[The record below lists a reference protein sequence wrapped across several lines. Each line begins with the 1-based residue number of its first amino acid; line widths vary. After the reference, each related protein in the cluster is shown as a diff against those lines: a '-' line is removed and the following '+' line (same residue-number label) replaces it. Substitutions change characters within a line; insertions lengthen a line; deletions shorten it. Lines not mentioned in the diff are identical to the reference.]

1 MTSSNGAQPAT
12 ELTPEQLQLEIART
26 KSAITDDLRALSDRF
41 RPDLLRESAREV
53 MRDAREEATHLM
65 RDAREEATHLVHEA
79 KDAAIG
85 SLVGAKDRAI
95 ESVQH
100 RVSAIGAQT
109 RHASVLTLEFLSR
122 NRVMFSLLSVGTG
135 LLVYALR
142 GHRLQQLRLP
152 RMGSRRQLPGAR
164 ADHGEP
170 AHQFEHYSYPL
181 DEPPLQPRGGE
192 RDGSDASSPFATRR
206 ASQRMPVARDH
217 RGAVVV
223 AVTVLAGLGLGLLLP
238 IGERPRRALA
248 RTGARVWDG
257 AQAAAK
263 EGLSRAEQTLAPLE
277 QNAEQIASRVRHAL
291 GSPGNQGA

>member
-1 MTSSNGAQPAT
+1 MTSSNGAQPAS

-79 KDAAIG
+79 KDAAID

-95 ESVQH
+95 ESVQQ

-109 RHASVLTLEFLSR
+109 RHAGVLTLEFLSR

-152 RMGSRRQLPGAR
+152 RVGSRRQLPGAR
-164 ADHGEP
+164 ADHSEP
-170 AHQFEHYSYPL
+170 GYQFEHHTL
-181 DEPPLQPRGGE
+181 DEPPLQPRYGE

-206 ASQRMPVARDH
+206 ASQRLPLARDH
-217 RGAVVV
+217 RGAVV

-238 IGERPRRALA
+238 VGERPRRALA
-248 RTGARVWDG
+248 RTGARVWEG
-257 AQAAAK
+257 ARAAAK
-263 EGLSRAEQTLAPLE
+263 EGLSRVEQALAPSG
-277 QNAEQIASRVRHAL
+277 QNAEQTPSRLGHTL
-291 GSPGNQGA
+291 GSSGNQGA